1 MTQLC
6 YINQDLEGAK
16 TVDEL
21 VDELL
26 KYLTTD
32 SVMFRT
38 PYTTDESLDGSPG
51 VKLKNMQDEQWG
63 PIQVSMTSSKLRHY
77 YVIIIKLRN
86 GSKVDLNVIWKL
98 HMDLVF
104 QKFQNKRSNQL
115 EII

>member
-63 PIQVSMTSSKLRHY
+63 PIQVSMTSLKLRHY
-77 YVIIIKLRN
+77 YVIN
-86 GSKVDLNVIWKL
+86 YY
-98 HMDLVF
+98 
-104 QKFQNKRSNQL
+104 
-115 EII
+115 

>member
-1 MTQLC
+1 MDPHFSIYGLFLLPDFSIRISLVLKIKKHTLYMTQLC

-63 PIQVSMTSSKLRHY
+63 PIQV
-77 YVIIIKLRN
+77 RN
-86 GSKVDLNVIWKL
+86 KTIT
-98 HMDLVF
+98 
-104 QKFQNKRSNQL
+104 
-115 EII
+115 